1 MAMKQTFT
9 LCLLS
14 FLALILTING
24 ADVASPAPSVDCS
37 SVILSMAD
45 CLTFV
50 ENGSTIAIPEKTC
63 CDGLKIV
70 LKQNPICLCETFK
83 NSADFGIVL
92 DMKKALTLP
101 KACHVKTP
109 PFSECNITLPGVTSP
124 ATSPATSPVSSG
136 TPPSSG
142 DNTALP
148 PTGSVSTDSSASA
161 PPPSKSMAA
170 QINTHLFTLV
180 AIFASIMVIYCNY
193 I

>member
-1 MAMKQTFT
+1 MAMKQTLTLT
-9 LCLLS
+9 LCLFS

-24 ADVASPAPSVDCS
+24 ADVASSPAPSVDCN
-37 SVILSMAD
+37 SVIMNMAD

-63 CDGLKIV
+63 CDGLKTV

-83 NSADFGIVL
+83 NSADFGIAL

-109 PFSECNITLPGVTSP
+109 PFSECNITIPGVTS
-124 ATSPATSPVSSG
+124 SATSPVSSA
-136 TPPSSG
+136 TPSTGDDTSS
-142 DNTALP
+142 P
-148 PTGSVSTDSSASA
+148 PTGSITDSSDSA
-161 PPPSKSMAA
+161 PPTKSVAA
-170 QINTHLFTLV
+170 QIKAHPFTIIT
-180 AIFASIMVIYCNY
+180 IFASIMVIYRNA